1 MSGAGHGGKGD
12 DRRPEAERGAY
23 GRGFD
28 AIDWTARDRSA
39 TGIAVARSDTRPAG
53 AGATRTPDAPSG
65 KGSS

>member
-23 GRGFD
+23 ARGFD
-28 AIDWTARDRSA
+28 AIDLTARDRSA
-39 TGIAVARSDTRPAG
+39 ANPPDQAP
-53 AGATRTPDAPSG
+53 TPDAPSG